1 MVVELIFELIGG
13 LGFFLYGIR
22 TMSEG
27 LRKVSSERLKN
38 ILSLL
43 TRNRFIGLLVGTG
56 VTALIQSSSAMT
68 VMVVGF
74 VNAGLMTL
82 MQAIPVV
89 IGANIGITPS
99 NDGEI
104 IRLPIPPLTEERR
117 KDMVKLAKKIVEEGR
132 VAIRNIR
139 REANESLKKME
150 KSGDLPEDD
159 SRREQAEVQELTDEY
174 IKKIDEMFNIKEKE
188 IMEI

>member
-1 MVVELIFELIGG
+1 MPKELIREMRNKMEKALEANARELS
-13 LGFFLYGIR
+13 GIR
-22 TMSEG
+22 TG
-27 LRKVSSERLKN
+27 RAT
-38 ILSLL
+38 ISLL
-43 TRNRFIGLLVGTG
+43 DG
-56 VTALIQSSSAMT
+56 VTVDYYGTKSPINQVASISIPEAR
-68 VMVVGF
+68 
-74 VNAGLMTL
+74 LMIVQPWDKSL
-82 MQAIPVV
+82 L
-89 IGANIGITPS
+89 
-99 NDGEI
+99 GEI
-104 IRLPIPPLTEERR
+104 ERAILKADLGLNVNSDGNVVRLTVPELTEERR